1 MERMEDFFAAR
12 VDEYEEHMLS
22 GVVGCVQAYALI
34 PSLLSVSCR
43 NLLDLGCGTGL
54 ELRQIFKRFPDIS
67 VTGIDLTREM
77 LDQLKHNFPDRK
89 LNLLCGNYF
98 DVDLNRNIFDCALSF
113 QTMHHFEHEAKI
125 GLYQKIFDALKGD
138 GRYIECDYMVEDQE
152 EEDLHFAENKRLR
165 DELGIPKGEFYHYDT
180 PCTVTNQIAMLK
192 KSGFKRV
199 EMVFR
204 IGNTTILAAYKQLV
218 FDKV

>member
-22 GVVGCVQAYALI
+22 GVEGCEQAYAVI
-34 PSLLSVSCR
+34 PSLLTESCR
-43 NLLDLGCGTGL
+43 DLLDLGCGTGL
-54 ELRQIFKRFPDIS
+54 ELKQIFKRFPDIS

-77 LDQLKHNFPDRK
+77 LDQLKHNFPGRK
-89 LNLLCGNYF
+89 LNLICGNYF
-98 DVDLNRNIFDCALSF
+98 DVELKRNTFDCAISF

-125 GLYQKIFDALKGD
+125 GLYQKIFEALNGD

-152 EEDLHFAENKRLR
+152 EEDLHFAEYKRLR
-165 DELGIPKGEFYHYDT
+165 DEMGIQEGEFYHYDT
-180 PCTVTNQIAMLK
+180 PCTVTNQITMLK
-192 KSGFKRV
+192 KGGFERV

-204 IGNTTILAAYKQLV
+204 IGNTTILAAYKE
-218 FDKV
+218 

>member
-22 GVVGCVQAYALI
+22 GVEGCEQAYALI
-34 PSLLSVSCR
+34 PSLLTESCR
-43 NLLDLGCGTGL
+43 DLLDLGCGTGL
-54 ELRQIFKRFPDIS
+54 ELKQVFNRFPDIS

-77 LDQLKHNFPDRK
+77 LDHLKQTFPDRK
-89 LNLLCGNYF
+89 LNLICGNYF
-98 DVDLNRNIFDCALSF
+98 DVDLKRNTFDCAISF
-113 QTMHHFEHEAKI
+113 QTMHHFNHEAKI
-125 GLYQKIFDALKGD
+125 GLYQKIYDALKGN
-138 GRYIECDYMVEDQE
+138 GCYIECDYMVEDQE

-165 DELGIPKGEFYHYDT
+165 DELGIPEGEIYHYDT

-192 KSGFKRV
+192 KGGFKRV

-204 IGNTTILAAYKQLV
+204 IGNTTILAAYKQV
-218 FDKV
+218 ITDKD